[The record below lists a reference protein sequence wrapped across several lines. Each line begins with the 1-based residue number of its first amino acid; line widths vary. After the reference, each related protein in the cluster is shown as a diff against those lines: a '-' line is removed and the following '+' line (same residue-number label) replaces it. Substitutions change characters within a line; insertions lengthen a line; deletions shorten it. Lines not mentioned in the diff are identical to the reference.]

1 MKYYKLITE
10 FKEEFYI
17 NNKQDLSDE
26 EVFEQAVDEGI
37 IDAFAFDDCIIEEI
51 SEDEYEENAG

>member
-10 FKEEFYI
+10 NEEEFYI

-26 EVFEQAVDEGI
+26 EVFEQAVDEGM
-37 IDAFAFDDCIIEEI
+37 IDAFGFDSCIIEEV
-51 SEDEYEENAG
+51 SEEEYDENA